1 MHISRTTHVTGP
13 GRAGAV
19 TAALALAMALI
30 AASGGEDE
38 ELAAAD
44 GPRNVIVL
52 IGDGMGYQQI
62 DAASLYRDGTT
73 FGQVTVDPG
82 AERVERSPAQAST
95 VYQGFPVAASVAT
108 YPRGGAYDP
117 KAAWETFPAVTE
129 GFTDSAAA
137 ATALATGER
146 TDNGR
151 LGTDAQGNAL
161 PNLTEHAA
169 ESGRSTGVVTSVPF
183 SHATPA
189 GFVVHQNGRGDYHAI
204 AHEMIHDSD
213 VDVVMGAGD
222 PDRDADGRPLP
233 EPDHTYLSAADHR
246 ALLDGETPFTL
257 VNSRD
262 GFRDLA
268 AATTPPERVL
278 GLAPVAATL
287 QYERSGPDR
296 TDAGEPVAGAQP
308 YAAPVTEE
316 VPTLREMTEAALNVL
331 DNASG
336 EGLFLMV
343 EGGAIDWAGHAND
356 LNRLIEEQ
364 IAFDDT
370 VAAVTEWVERESNWE
385 ETLVVVTADH
395 ETGYLN
401 GPGADPG
408 LRPLS
413 GEKGELP
420 AVSWHSTDHTNSLV
434 PLYARG
440 AGAERLHAAA
450 TGRDPV
456 RGAYLENVDIPR
468 TVLTLWGRD

>member
-1 MHISRTTHVTGP
+1 MHISRPTHVTGP

-19 TAALALAMALI
+19 TAAIALAMALI
-30 AASGGEDE
+30 AATGGDHE
-38 ELAAAD
+38 EAAAAA

-52 IGDGMGYQQI
+52 IGDGMGYAQI

-73 FGQVTVDPG
+73 FGQVTVEPG
-82 AERVERSPAQAST
+82 AEQVERSPAQAST
-95 VYQGFPVAASVAT
+95 VYQNFPVAASVAT
-108 YPRGGAYDP
+108 YPRGGGYDP
-117 KAAWETFPAVTE
+117 RAVWDSFPAVTE

-151 LGTDAQGNAL
+151 LGTDTRGDAL

-169 ESGRSTGVVTSVPF
+169 AQGRATGVVTSVPF

-189 GFVVHQNGRGDYHAI
+189 GFVVHRDDRGDYHAI

-213 VDVVMGAGD
+213 IDVVMGAGD
-222 PDRDADGRPLP
+222 PARDADGRPLP
-233 EPDHTYLSAADHR
+233 EPDHTYLAAEDHA
-246 ALLDGETPFTL
+246 ALLAGETPFTL

-268 AATTPPERVL
+268 TATETPRRVL

-296 TDAGEPVAGAQP
+296 TADGKPVAGALP
-308 YAAPVTEE
+308 YAAPANEE
-316 VPTLREMTEAALNVL
+316 VPTLPEMAEAALNVL
-331 DNASG
+331 GNASE

-364 IAFDDT
+364 TAFDDT
-370 VAAVTEWVERESNWE
+370 VAAVTQWVERESSWD

-401 GPGADPG
+401 GEGADPG
-408 LRPLS
+408 WRPLT
-413 GEKGELP
+413 GEKGGLP
-420 AVSWHSTDHTNSLV
+420 AVSWHSTDHTGSLV

-440 AGAERLHAAA
+440 AGAERLAAAA
-450 TGRDPV
+450 TGSDPV
-456 RGAYLENVDIPR
+456 RGAYLDNVDIPR
-468 TVLTLWGRD
+468 TVLSLWGRD